1 MGLTGVATDPTKLRR
16 GYAQAAVGSAL
27 ALAAAAVES
36 GEAELMLY
44 QTGDA
49 YPLYIKLGSVAAPK
63 TLVKDKPLKE
73 QEDERPEWDEF
84 PACPFGDYH
93 LVVHPESALPP
104 EGTVIDTKGQAW

>member
-1 MGLTGVATDPTKLRR
+1 
-16 GYAQAAVGSAL
+16 
-27 ALAAAAVES
+27 
-36 GEAELMLY
+36 MLY

-49 YPLYIKLGSVAAPK
+49 YPLYIKLGSTAAPK
-63 TLVKDKPLKE
+63 TLVKEKPLKE
-73 QEDERPEWDEF
+73 QEDARPEWDAF